1 MTCRVARSFRD
12 HSRLDLVS
20 CCECGSTDPS
30 VLSVSMSLGP
40 YLCPVCEQSLIAH
53 GATKEQELEPLR
65 ECVSL

>member
-12 HSRLDLVS
+12 HRRLDLVS

-30 VLSVSMSLGP
+30 VQSASTSLGP
-40 YLCPVCEQSLIAH
+40 YLCSVCAPSLIAR

-65 ECVSL
+65 ECVPF